1 MNEMKNV
8 NQHSRKDIIISSC
21 VIVKNEEKT
30 LLSWLHCA
38 KIIAD
43 EIVVVDTGSS
53 DATVAIAQDAGARVL
68 HFTWT
73 GSFAEAKNYAIDN
86 ARGRWIVFLD
96 ADETF
101 SDEDAARVREWV
113 VAHDDDMDI
122 EAMVCPRLEIDADTG
137 KYKGV
142 SMYDRVFR
150 NGRGIRYDGNI
161 HEILRKSDG
170 QKPKSVFVKDFKI
183 RHTGYSSSVV
193 LTKIARN
200 LGMILTEQGRRG
212 EQPMDAAYLA
222 DCWFGLGQYA
232 EAAEAARKFIASG
245 YNLVGMEK
253 RVRFVLIQSLVELGR
268 WDEAWDALEHA
279 KAEFGDVPDFYVQG
293 GLALYRYGDYVRAES
308 ELRRGLAIYEKAT
321 AVDPMS
327 TIDVMMMI
335 DDVKKC
341 LEEIAALRDTS
352 EAREESERGGASD
365 TRDEEASPFA
375 QAVRSGDVM
384 MAAAIACDEERA
396 LCNLG
401 RYAERHVG
409 VRLGDMALLVPS
421 RFDDGEWGM

>member
-1 MNEMKNV
+1 MNEMN
-8 NQHSRKDIIISSC
+8 NANHHSQKDIIISSC

-30 LLSWLHCA
+30 LPSWLHCA

-43 EIVVVDTGSS
+43 EIVVIDTGST
-53 DATVAIAQDAGARVL
+53 DKTVEIAQAAGARVL

-73 GSFAEAKNYAIDN
+73 GSFAEAKNCAIDN
-86 ARGRWIVFLD
+86 AHGHWIVFLD

-101 SDEDAARVREWV
+101 SDEDAARVREWIL
-113 VAHDDDMDI
+113 AHDADMDV
-122 EAMVCPRLEIDADTG
+122 EAMVCPRLEMDADTG
-137 KYKGV
+137 AYKGV

-161 HEILRKSDG
+161 HEILRKRDG
-170 QKPKSVFVKDFKI
+170 QKPKSVFMKEFTI

-193 LTKIARN
+193 LSKIARN
-200 LGMILTEQGRRG
+200 LGMILSEQDRRG
-212 EQPMDAAYLA
+212 EEPMDAAYLA

-232 EAAEAARKFIASG
+232 EAAEAAQKFIVSG

-293 GLALYRYGDYVRAES
+293 GLARYRYGDYVCAES

-321 AVDPMS
+321 AADPMG
-327 TIDVMMMI
+327 TIDVMMMM

-341 LEEIAALRDTS
+341 LEEISAARDTS
-352 EAREESERGGASD
+352 DAREESERGGAGD
-365 TRDEEASPFA
+365 TRDGEASPLA

-384 MAAAIACDEERA
+384 MAAAIACDDERA

-409 VRLGDMALLVPS
+409 VRSGDMALLVPS
-421 RFDDGEWGM
+421 RFNELY